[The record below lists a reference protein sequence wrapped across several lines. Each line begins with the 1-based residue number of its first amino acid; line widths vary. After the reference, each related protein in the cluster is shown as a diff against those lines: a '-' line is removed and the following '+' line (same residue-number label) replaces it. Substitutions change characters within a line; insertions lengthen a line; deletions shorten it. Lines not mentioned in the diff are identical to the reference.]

1 MGIIRKTKS
10 VQTLLTIFEN
20 NSQAISVVNLISQ
33 LSEKMNKTTI
43 YRILDRLENDGIV
56 HSFLGKEGL
65 KWYAKCHGC
74 SSANHI
80 DLHPHFQCQ
89 ECGKVECVSMN
100 ISIPSIPNKKINSSQ
115 LLLVGQCENCC

>member
-43 YRILDRLENDGIV
+43 YRILDRLENDGVV

>member
-1 MGIIRKTKS
+1 MSIIRKTKS
-10 VQTLLTIFEN
+10 VQTLLTIFEE
-20 NSQAISVVNLISQ
+20 NSQAISVVNLIDQ
-33 LSEKMNKTTI
+33 LGKKMNKTTI

-100 ISIPSIPNKKINSSQ
+100 LSIPTIPNKKINSTQ
-115 LLLVGQCENCC
+115 LLLVGQCENCI

>member
-1 MGIIRKTKS
+1 MGVIRKTKS

-20 NSQAISVVNLISQ
+20 NSQAISVVNLINQ
-33 LSEKMNKTTI
+33 LSEEMNKTTI
-43 YRILDRLENDGIV
+43 YRILDRLENDGVV

-100 ISIPSIPNKKINSSQ
+100 VSIPTIPNKKINSSQ
-115 LLLVGQCENCC
+115 LLLVGMCENCG